1 MNPMSDISSESL
13 KIHTELAEEL
23 PPEVFEG
30 EVALQPGPDTHLYS
44 QRKDGALG
52 AEQLR
57 MLQIRLLELQSQR
70 PFKRLLITSANR
82 GEGKTHFSTNLA
94 LTFASEGHR
103 VLLIDA
109 DVRNPSVHLACGI
122 PNSYGIKDWLQEGGN
137 PWRAVRKIKRKN
149 LYVITGGTTAGE
161 SFRSST
167 IAQFQ
172 IMLDR
177 FAPAFD
183 LIILDSAPLLG
194 VVDTKL
200 VSGVADAA
208 LLVVR
213 SGATSRDLVV
223 QAMELLEGQNILGAV
238 LNRVDPNLP
247 CFSSYYQYA
256 SPTPPTPA
264 KTAGGS
270 LSLRTDQR

>member
-1 MNPMSDISSESL
+1 MSDISSESL
-13 KIHTELAEEL
+13 KIHTELAEDL

-30 EVALQPGPDTHLYS
+30 EVILQPGPDTHLYS

-52 AEQLR
+52 VEQLR
-57 MLQIRLLELQSQR
+57 LLQIRLREIQNQQ
-70 PFKRLLITSANR
+70 PFKRLLITSATR

-149 LYVITGGTTAGE
+149 LYVITGGTAAGE
-161 SFRSST
+161 PFRSSS
-167 IAQFQ
+167 IAQLQ
-172 IMLDR
+172 ILLDR

-200 VSGVADAA
+200 VSSLADAI

-213 SGATSRDLVV
+213 AGATSRDLVF
-223 QAMELLEGQNILGAV
+223 QAQELLEGQNTVGVV
-238 LNRVDPNLP
+238 LNRVDPNLA
-247 CFSSYYQYA
+247 CFTSYYDYSA
-256 SPTPPTPA
+256 PTPQTPA
-264 KTAGGS
+264 KGAGGN
-270 LSLRTDQR
+270 LSIRADRH

>member
-1 MNPMSDISSESL
+1 MSDISSESL
-13 KIHTELAEEL
+13 KIHTELADDL

-30 EVALQPGPDTHLYS
+30 EVALQAGPDTHLYS
-44 QRKDGALG
+44 QRKDGSLG
-52 AEQLR
+52 VEQLR

-70 PFKRLLITSANR
+70 AFKRLLITSANR

-122 PNSYGIKDWLQEGGN
+122 PNSYGLKDWLHEGGN

-149 LYVITGGTTAGE
+149 LYVITGGTAASE
-161 SFRSST
+161 SFRSSS
-167 IAQFQ
+167 IAQLQ
-172 IMLDR
+172 IMLDA

-183 LIILDSAPLLG
+183 LIVLDSAPLLG

-200 VSGVADAA
+200 VSSLADAV

-213 SGATSRDLVV
+213 AGATSREQVL
-223 QAMELLEGQNILGAV
+223 QAQEILEGQNIVGTV

-247 CFSSYYQYA
+247 CFSSYYQY
-256 SPTPPTPA
+256 SSLGQPTPA
-264 KTAGGS
+264 KDGGGS
-270 LSLRTDQR
+270 LSIRADRR